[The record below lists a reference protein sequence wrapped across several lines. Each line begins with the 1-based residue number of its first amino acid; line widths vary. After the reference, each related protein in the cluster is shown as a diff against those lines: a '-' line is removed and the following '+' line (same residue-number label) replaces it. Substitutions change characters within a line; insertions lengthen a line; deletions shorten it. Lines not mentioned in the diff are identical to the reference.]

1 MSRHE
6 ITEPMAVSFGIT
18 IAVPIE
24 IFNFDTQRNIYECE
38 NYVIKKRDK
47 AVDPIEKKTLDKC
60 RAVIQWA
67 SACGASLVK
76 AEKTIFKTIECSFS
90 FDSLEF
96 MLKFNKE
103 LNSRIEDFMIF

>member
-1 MSRHE
+1 MSRPE
-6 ITEPMAVSFGIT
+6 ITEPTAVSFGIT
-18 IAVPIE
+18 IAVPIR
-24 IFNFDTQRNIYECE
+24 IFTFDTQRNIYDCE
-38 NYVIKKRDK
+38 KYVIKERDK
-47 AVDPIEKKTLDKC
+47 AVDPIEKKALDKC

-76 AEKTIFKTIECSFS
+76 AEYTIFDTIEFSFT

-103 LNSRIEDFMIF
+103 LNSRIESFMIF